1 MVLYLC
7 SPLHG
12 WDPWEGEHI
21 YYNIIIHALKRGVK
35 MQVLK
40 AIVFISSLIAIPL
53 LAFLLV
59 LYICIDIVRT
69 QQELIE
75 RGDIP

>member
-1 MVLYLC
+1 
-7 SPLHG
+7 
-12 WDPWEGEHI
+12 
-21 YYNIIIHALKRGVK
+21 

-40 AIVFISSLIAIPL
+40 AIVFILSLIAIPL
-53 LAFLLV
+53 FIFLLIF
-59 LYICIDIVRT
+59 YICIDIVST

>member
-1 MVLYLC
+1 
-7 SPLHG
+7 
-12 WDPWEGEHI
+12 
-21 YYNIIIHALKRGVK
+21 

-53 LAFLLV
+53 LFFLLI

-69 QQELIE
+69 QQELME